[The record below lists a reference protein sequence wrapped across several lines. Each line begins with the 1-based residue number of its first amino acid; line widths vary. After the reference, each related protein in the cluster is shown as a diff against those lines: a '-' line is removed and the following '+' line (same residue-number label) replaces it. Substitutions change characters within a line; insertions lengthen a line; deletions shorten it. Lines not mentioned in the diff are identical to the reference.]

1 MWPSKESLENIRKF
15 IRATEKYSSEVH
27 LLIGLLS
34 ASLIAVIF
42 KLIAASGGVP
52 HVFEY
57 GFILLIVLSGFIHGP
72 MIGGL
77 AGLIVGMMLS
87 PLLDTSVN
95 VAVRGEDYFWPV
107 RVVVLMLLGLGAGI
121 SKRLVLHLHD
131 ALHTAERRVTG
142 TNLPNL
148 TAAVEHIDKLLKV
161 ADVQPEKQLNLVNL
175 RLENIE
181 KLRQEVGRKATD
193 EFLVML
199 AEKFQK
205 RLGADSYVTQTSSNE
220 LTGIHASE
228 STDAFEKMQ
237 KEINAMLHETVAI
250 QGKERKLE
258 AAAGL
263 YGISKAG
270 QRSKS
275 VEQLMQELTAT
286 TQRAIDSDQTVLA
299 VNEGQSDE
307 ADEIGTFSVKRQLQE
322 ALAQNEFVLHYQPR
336 LNTANGYFTSLEV
349 IPLWNH
355 PRRGSISFAQAMPM
369 FEEASMVQYFS
380 MWMVRHALNDA
391 EKWFKKGYKFRISL
405 NISLAD
411 KLDSRV
417 LAYILREVRAH
428 TMSSGLFSLEVS
440 EAALLASDKKSMDY
454 LTHIQHQG
462 LSIIASEFGEGKA
475 TIQTLFRM
483 PVDAVKFTEGLV
495 TKAGHHSD
503 KKRELYSL
511 IKMVRSKGL
520 TTIAKGV
527 QNREALLMLKQLG
540 VDELQGPILSKA
552 LPKKDIPWARIR

>member
-1 MWPSKESLENIRKF
+1 MWPSKQSLENIRQF
-15 IRATEKYSSEVH
+15 IRATEKYSAEVH
-27 LLIGLLS
+27 LLIGLLL

-42 KLIAASGGVP
+42 KLIAAAGGVP

-57 GFILLIVLSGFIHGP
+57 GFILLIVLIGFIHGP
-72 MIGGL
+72 LIGGL
-77 AGLIVGMMLS
+77 TGLIVGVMLS
-87 PLLDTSVN
+87 PVLDTSVN
-95 VAVRGEDYFWPV
+95 VTARSEDYFWV
-107 RVVVLMLLGLGAGI
+107 LRVVVLMILGFGVGSL
-121 SKRLVLHLHD
+121 KRLVLHLND
-131 ALHTAERRVTG
+131 ALHNAERRMTG

-148 TAAVEHIDKLLKV
+148 KAAVEHIDKLLKV
-161 ADVQPEKQLNLVNL
+161 PDRTPEKQLNLVNL

-181 KLRQEVGRKATD
+181 KLRQELGSEATD

-199 AEKFQK
+199 ADKLQK

-228 STDAFEKMQ
+228 SADAFEKMQ
-237 KEINAMLHETVAI
+237 KDINSMLLESVAI
-250 QGKERKLE
+250 RGKERKLE

-263 YGISKAG
+263 YGIGKTG
-270 QRSKS
+270 QRNKS

-286 TQRAIDSDQTVLA
+286 TQRAIDNDQKVLA
-299 VNEGQSDE
+299 VNDSDSE
-307 ADEIGTFSVKRQLQE
+307 ATDEIGAFSVKRQLQE
-322 ALAQNEFVLHYQPR
+322 ALANNEFVLHYQPR

-349 IPLWNH
+349 IPMWDH
-355 PRRGSISFAQAMPM
+355 PRRGLISFAQAMPIL
-369 FEEASMVQYFS
+369 EEASMVQYFS
-380 MWMVRHALNDA
+380 MWLVRHALKDA
-391 EKWFKKGYKFRISL
+391 ESWFKKGYKFRISL

-411 KLDSRV
+411 KLDPKV
-417 LAYILREVRAH
+417 LAYILHEVRAH
-428 TMSSGLFSLEVS
+428 TMASGLFSLEVS
-440 EAALLASDKKSMDY
+440 EAALVSADKKSMDY

-462 LSIIASEFGEGKA
+462 LSIIASDFGEGKA

-483 PVDAVKFTEGLV
+483 PVDAVKFKKELIS
-495 TKAGHHSD
+495 KAGHHSD

-527 QNREALLMLKQLG
+527 KNRETLLMLKQLG

>member
-1 MWPSKESLENIRKF
+1 MWPSKESLENISKF
-15 IRATEKYSSEVH
+15 LRATEKYSSEVH

-34 ASLIAVIF
+34 ASLIAITF
-42 KLIAASGGVP
+42 KLIAGAGGVP

-57 GFILLIVLSGFIHGP
+57 GFVLLIVLSAFIHGP

-87 PLLDTSVN
+87 PVVDTSVN
-95 VAVRGEDYFWPV
+95 TAIRGEDYFWPI
-107 RVVVLMLLGLGAGI
+107 RLIVLTMLGLGVGI
-121 SKRLVLHLHD
+121 LKRLVLHLHD
-131 ALHTAERRVTG
+131 ALHTAERRMTG

-148 TAAVEHIDKLLKV
+148 TAAVEHIDKLIKV
-161 ADVQPEKQLNLVNL
+161 SDRTPDKQLNLVNL

-181 KLRQEVGRKATD
+181 KLRQELGRKATD

-199 AEKFQK
+199 ADKFQK

-228 STDAFEKMQ
+228 SADAFEQMQ
-237 KEINAMLHETVAI
+237 KDINSMLLETVAI

-263 YGISKAG
+263 YGIGKAG
-270 QRSKS
+270 QRNKS

-286 TQRAIDSDQTVLA
+286 TQRAIDNDQPLAAVIDSHSDDA
-299 VNEGQSDE
+299 ED
-307 ADEIGTFSVKRQLQE
+307 IGAFSVKRQLQE
-322 ALAQNEFVLHYQPR
+322 ALAKNEFVLHYQPR

-355 PRRGSISFAQAMPM
+355 PRRGMISFAEAMPIL
-369 FEEASMVQYFS
+369 EEASMVQYFS
-380 MWMVRHALNDA
+380 MWLVRHALHDA
-391 EKWFKKGYKFRISL
+391 EAWFKKGYKFRISL
-405 NISLAD
+405 NISLTD
-411 KLDSRV
+411 KLDAKV

-428 TMSSGLFSLEVS
+428 TMASGLFSLEVS
-440 EAALLASDKKSMDY
+440 EAALVNADKKSMDY

-462 LSIIASEFGEGKA
+462 LCIIASDFGEGKA

-483 PVDAVKFTEGLV
+483 PVDAVKFTKGLIN
-495 TKAGHHSD
+495 KAGHHSD